1 MNENN
6 RTLIPVLRDSK
17 VECLRGRQLAKK
29 IRGRLAC
36 KRDSE
41 IATRH
46 LGEKPGDWGHEAN
59 RKKSF
64 IKKKLIKECHML
76 LRHQVK

>member
-6 RTLIPVLRDSK
+6 RTLISVLRDFK
-17 VECLRGRQLAKK
+17 VECL
-29 IRGRLAC
+29 RGRLAC

-46 LGEKPGDWGHEAN
+46 LGEKLETEVMELREN
-59 RKKSF
+59 R
-64 IKKKLIKECHML
+64 IL
-76 LRHQVK
+76 